1 MKPGEVVAILRRGD
15 PDMLIASGRV
25 IEFDADNNRVC
36 IKIETHYVAHV
47 FRLDH
52 VLFEGLENRDGTTDW
67 VELRLFPGTQN
78 SYEMRLH
85 PAFRIG
91 SGTSDES
98 NQNVD
103 ITAQFA
109 LF

>member
-1 MKPGEVVAILRRGD
+1 MKSGEVVAILRRGD
-15 PDMLIASGRV
+15 PDVLIASGRV
-25 IEFDADNNRVC
+25 IGFDDDNNRVC
-36 IKIETHYVAHV
+36 IKIETHYVAPI
-47 FRLDH
+47 FRLDQ
-52 VLFEGLENRDGTTDW
+52 VWFEGLENRDDTTDW

-78 SYEMRLH
+78 CYEMRLH

-91 SGTSDES
+91 SGNSSGSE
-98 NQNVD
+98 QKVD